1 MIKNSILFYSILIT
15 QNDILIKIKCSIYSV
30 RSVMHKYLE
39 KKEEV
44 NFDKIFNQ
52 VLGNSIN
59 ILLFIIYLLP
69 INTDYQNIFHTNLNK
84 LILMVFVFLG
94 YLLFKDFC
102 EHLPED
108 EQIPEIKFYDEVTF
122 IIN

>member
-1 MIKNSILFYSILIT
+1 
-15 QNDILIKIKCSIYSV
+15 
-30 RSVMHKYLE
+30 MHKYLE

-52 VLGNSIN
+52 VLGKTIR
-59 ILLFIIYLLP
+59 ILLL
-69 INTDYQNIFHTNLNK
+69 INYYTTTCQNLIHTHLNNLIKIF
-84 LILMVFVFLG
+84 ILMDLIFLG

-122 IIN
+122 IINYNFYELIKAL